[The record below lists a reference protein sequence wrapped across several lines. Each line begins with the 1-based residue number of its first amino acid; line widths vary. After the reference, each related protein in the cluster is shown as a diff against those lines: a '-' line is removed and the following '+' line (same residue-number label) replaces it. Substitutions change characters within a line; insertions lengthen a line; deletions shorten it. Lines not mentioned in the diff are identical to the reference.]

1 LIAKSRP
8 AAAAGPSASALRFA
22 TIVGSANVWIAM
34 GQYFASN
41 FTFFFCLTWLFP
53 FLQRTYGLQA
63 TQAGLLSSAPLV
75 GGAVGNWVGGALV
88 DMLYRRGHLRISRQ
102 LPAVTGFLLA

>member
-75 GGAVGNWVGGALV
+75 GGAVGNAGGGRLVG
-88 DMLYRRGHLRISRQ
+88 MLCLRRPLQ
-102 LPAVTGFLLA
+102 TA